1 VLAPRGRSLEA
12 CLQAK
17 GTAQRQRGSC
27 EARRLGLDPAV
38 LEEWKRELRKRK
50 SGREPA
56 EASWTCHDQQ
66 DLI

>member
-17 GTAQRQRGSC
+17 GTARRRRGSR
-27 EARRLGLDPAV
+27 EEGRLGLDSAV
-38 LEEWKRELRKRK
+38 LEEWKRELRRRKRE
-50 SGREPA
+50 RELA
-56 EASWTCHDQQ
+56 EASGTCHDQQ